1 MLLLLLEKGV
11 AGEVDPIVV
20 VAKVIFGAPS
30 FILAKRKQDDS
41 VGLSGR
47 KNLKAPMS
55 HHALRQAVG
64 LIFSAGD
71 REINIIMN
79 LWPTAPRQQRQI

>member
-30 FILAKRKQDDS
+30 FILAKRKRDDS

-71 REINIIMN
+71 REINIKI
-79 LWPTAPRQQRQI
+79 Q